1 MHAKCLRIHR
11 SENRTAEAS
20 GLTLRCGEL
29 LNALNHFWQALRY
42 RNRTRY
48 RCGIP
53 LRCIVF
59 RFSQCPSTKGN

>member
-1 MHAKCLRIHR
+1 MHAKYLRIHR
-11 SENRTAEAS
+11 SENRTD
-20 GLTLRCGEL
+20 LTLRCGEL

-42 RNRTRY
+42 RNRTRD